1 MEKLGVS
8 LSRIRILRV
17 DYADE
22 VKWVVSVMVEA

>member
-1 MEKLGVS
+1 METLGVS

-22 VKWVVSVMVEA
+22 VKCVEEEMAKE